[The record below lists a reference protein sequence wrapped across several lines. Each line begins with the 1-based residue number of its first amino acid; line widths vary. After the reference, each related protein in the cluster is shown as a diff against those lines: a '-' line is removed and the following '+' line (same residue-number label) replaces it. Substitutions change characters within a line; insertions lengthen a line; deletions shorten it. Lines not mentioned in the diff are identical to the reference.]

1 MLKHKSVRPKT
12 SEKKLFK
19 SGDIAPVSGNYRYE
33 KHNDEVPDCVPRY
46 GAYVHLMKGMKIP
59 LHDDCMKPA
68 TWWLMTVTEEDPEMM
83 LKR

>member
-1 MLKHKSVRPKT
+1 MHKPTKFI

-19 SGDIAPVSGNYRYE
+19 SGDVAPVSGNYRFE
-33 KHNDEVPDCVPRY
+33 KHDADAPKCVPRW

-59 LHDDCMKPA
+59 LHDDCLQPSI
-68 TWWLMTVTEEDPEMM
+68 WSLMTVTEEDPEMM